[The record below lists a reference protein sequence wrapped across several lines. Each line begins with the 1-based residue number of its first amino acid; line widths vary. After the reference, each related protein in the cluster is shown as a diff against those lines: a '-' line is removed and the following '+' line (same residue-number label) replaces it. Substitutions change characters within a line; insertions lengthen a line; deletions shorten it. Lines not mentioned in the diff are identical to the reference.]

1 MIYIFLNIAQI
12 YLYLRNSIS
21 RPKKHTFYLW
31 EILPISMPKT
41 LCQQYFLQRYI
52 NVTIYPHFQRCC
64 LSNCSTFAN
73 RRIETSCSFYLYLLF
88 MCYDQHVLRFIFI
101 CILSSTYWFYFVV
114 KNVVVFFEGAWFFLL
129 FNCRL
134 FLKFELKEYIS
145 MWDIRKSAMIWR
157 LQQKYAIKKWLTNLI
172 KRNNLL
178 GR

>member
-1 MIYIFLNIAQI
+1 MHRFIYTWETVFLDQKEHIF
-12 YLYLRNSIS
+12 Y
-21 RPKKHTFYLW
+21 FW

-41 LCQQYFLQRYI
+41 LCQQFFLQCYI

-88 MCYDQHVLRFIFI
+88 MCYDQHVLCFIFI

-114 KNVVVFFEGAWFFLL
+114 KNVVVFFEGGWFFLL

-145 MWDIRKSAMIWR
+145 MWDIRKRAMH
-157 LQQKYAIKKWLTNLI
+157 LTTSTKICHKEMTN
-172 KRNNLL
+172 KFDKA
-178 GR
+178 